1 MALKGVGTVI
11 KMDGRTLNGIRSL
24 KVCVGLDSLST
35 VTLEFAATA
44 TVTGEGQVWVRD
56 LQQGLGEH
64 SVSREYHTGW
74 NDPRG
79 GEIDSPVDGGVRAI
93 PESREGE

>member
-24 KVCVGLDSLST
+24 KVCVGLDTLST

-44 TVTGEGQVWVRD
+44 TVSGEGQVWVRD
-56 LQQGLGEH
+56 LQQGLGERPVP
-64 SVSREYHTGW
+64 SEYRSGW

-79 GEIDSPVDGGVRAI
+79 GDAAPQVDVTARVI
-93 PESREGE
+93 PASEEGE